1 MLRLYLF
8 SGVRQRFIQAIFP
21 VEAPTLLN
29 QAPCQLSADLGS
41 GRNLNR
47 HPTANYTRDH
57 SSGERQE
64 ATGTLLTWGK
74 PSRAWPHVGSGSAGA
89 GVPNSPSTC
98 RLSRV
103 PGPAPETKKSLKL
116 QLQSIHQVNCHQQNT
131 HLAST
136 SLSCPGSM

>member
-47 HPTANYTRDH
+47 HPTANYTRDC
-57 SSGERQE
+57 SSGEGQE

-74 PSRAWPHVGSGSAGA
+74 PSEPSWG
-89 GVPNSPSTC
+89 PNQP
-98 RLSRV
+98 
-103 PGPAPETKKSLKL
+103 
-116 QLQSIHQVNCHQQNT
+116 T
-131 HLAST
+131 HLQIDQGTWACS
-136 SLSCPGSM
+136 

>member
-47 HPTANYTRDH
+47 HPTANYTRDY
-57 SSGERQE
+57 SSREGQS
-64 ATGTLLTWGK
+64 ATSTLLTWGK
-74 PSRAWPHVGSGSAGA
+74 PSRAWPGIGSGSARV
-89 GVPNSPSTC
+89 GVPTCPHTC
-98 RLSRV
+98 RLTRV
-103 PGPAPETKKSLKL
+103 PGPAPDTKRSLKL
-116 QLQSIHQVNCHQQNT
+116 QLQSIYQVDVT
-131 HLAST
+131 GKTYLR
-136 SLSCPGSM
+136 PP